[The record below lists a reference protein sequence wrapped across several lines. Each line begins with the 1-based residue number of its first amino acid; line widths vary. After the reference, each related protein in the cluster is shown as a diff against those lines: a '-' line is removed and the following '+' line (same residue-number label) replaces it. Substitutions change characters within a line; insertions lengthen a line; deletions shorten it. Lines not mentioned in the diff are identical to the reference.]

1 MYKKIIVLQQFLQ
14 YFEKGNVIKMWV
26 NNNLFLVQVA
36 FATKIIN
43 DVNKNY
49 NLLLRKS
56 MYLQQFFEAVYKK
69 YIIAINIFNIS
80 K

>member
-49 NLLLRKS
+49 NLLLRKN

>member
-1 MYKKIIVLQQFLQ
+1 MQQFLQ

-49 NLLLRKS
+49 NLLLRKN
-56 MYLQQFFEAVYKK
+56 MYLQQFFEPVYKK

>member
-14 YFEKGNVIKMWV
+14 YFEKVNVTKMWV
-26 NNNLFLVQVA
+26 KNNLFLVQVA

-49 NLLLRKS
+49 NLLLRKN
-56 MYLQQFFEAVYKK
+56 MYLQQFFEDVYKK

-80 K
+80 N

>member
-1 MYKKIIVLQQFLQ
+1 
-14 YFEKGNVIKMWV
+14 MWV

-69 YIIAINIFNIS
+69 NIIAINIFNIS